1 MFEKIVIAYDATDG
15 GRDAVAL
22 GAELAERFGSRVVVA
37 SIAPEPYAR
46 SVVPALPS
54 DMVIRMAEEAR
65 DEAHE
70 VAKEIGA
77 EVEVRASLS
86 PARGLHRVVE
96 DLEADLLVIGSTGA
110 ESGRVHGG
118 HVARTLMSG
127 GPSAVAVAP
136 LGWREG
142 GRKLDRIGV
151 ALDGS
156 REAEEALRLGVG
168 LAQGGSLRV
177 IAVAD
182 PLDGMLAR
190 AAMLDREQL
199 TQIAEQ
205 VAHEHLEE
213 ALTQLPDESTVPE
226 RSLPVGDP
234 VEELR
239 KESDGGLDLL
249 LLGSRSYGPVRR
261 TLLGS
266 VTSDLVADAGCPLLV
281 APRTGLERD
290 G

>member
-1 MFEKIVIAYDATDG
+1 
-15 GRDAVAL
+15 
-22 GAELAERFGSRVVVA
+22 
-37 SIAPEPYAR
+37 
-46 SVVPALPS
+46 
-54 DMVIRMAEEAR
+54 
-65 DEAHE
+65 
-70 VAKEIGA
+70 
-77 EVEVRASLS
+77 
-86 PARGLHRVVE
+86 
-96 DLEADLLVIGSTGA
+96 
-110 ESGRVHGG
+110 
-118 HVARTLMSG
+118 MSG

-182 PLDGMLAR
+182 PLEGMLAR
-190 AAMLDREQL
+190 AAMLSSEQL
-199 TQIAEQ
+199 VQIAEQ

-213 ALTQLPDESTVPE
+213 ALTQLPDESIVPE
-226 RSLPVGDP
+226 RSLPAGDP

-239 KESDGGLDLL
+239 RESDEQLDLL

-261 TLLGS
+261 VLLGS
-266 VTSDLVADAGCPLLV
+266 VTADLVADAGCPILV
-281 APRTGLERD
+281 SPRTGLER
-290 G
+290 

>member
-1 MFEKIVIAYDATDG
+1 MFEKIVIGFDGTDG
-15 GRDAVAL
+15 GRDAVAF
-22 GAELAERFGSRVVVA
+22 GAELAGRFGSEVMVA

-65 DEAHE
+65 EGAQE
-70 VAKEIGA
+70 VAREIDAGI
-77 EVEVRASLS
+77 EVRASLS

-96 DLEADLLVIGSTGA
+96 DLEPDLLVVGSTGA
-110 ESGRVHGG
+110 EDGRVHGG
-118 HVARTLMSG
+118 PVARPLMTG
-127 GPSAVAVAP
+127 GPCTVAVVP
-136 LGWREG
+136 LGWRDGE
-142 GRKLDRIGV
+142 RRLDRVGV

-182 PLDGMLAR
+182 PLEGMLAR
-190 AAMLDREQL
+190 AAMLSSDQL
-199 TQIAEQ
+199 VQIAEQ

-213 ALTQLPDESTVPE
+213 ALTQLPDESIVPE

-239 KESDGGLDLL
+239 KESDEGLDLL

-261 TLLGS
+261 VLLGS
-266 VTSDLVADAGCPLLV
+266 VTSKLVADAGCPIIV
-281 APRTGLERD
+281 SPRTGLDR
-290 G
+290 

>member
-1 MFEKIVIAYDATDG
+1 MIAYDGTDG
-15 GRDAVAL
+15 GRDAVAF
-22 GAELAERFGSRVVVA
+22 GSELADQFGSRVIVA
-37 SIAPEPYAR
+37 SIAPEPYAK

-86 PARGLHRVVE
+86 PARGMHRVVE
-96 DLEADLLVIGSTGA
+96 DLEPDLLVIGSTGA
-110 ESGRVHGG
+110 GDGRVHGG

-127 GPSAVAVAP
+127 GPCAVAVVP
-136 LGWREG
+136 LGWRDG
-142 GRKLDRIGV
+142 KRRLDRIGV

-156 REAEEALRLGVG
+156 REAEEALRLAVG

-182 PLDGMLAR
+182 PLEGMLAR

-199 TQIAEQ
+199 AQIAEQ
-205 VAHEHLEE
+205 VAHEHLEA
-213 ALTQLPDESTVPE
+213 ALTQLPDESIVPE
-226 RSLPVGDP
+226 RSLPAGDP

-239 KESDGGLDLL
+239 RESDEQLDLL

-261 TLLGS
+261 VLLGS
-266 VTSDLVADAGCPLLV
+266 VTADLVADAGCPLIV
-281 APRTGLERD
+281 SPRTGLDRQ

>member
-1 MFEKIVIAYDATDG
+1 MFEKIVIAYDGTDG
-15 GRDAVAL
+15 GRDAVAF
-22 GAELAERFGSRVVVA
+22 GSELADRFGSRVIVA

-86 PARGLHRVVE
+86 PARGIHRVVE
-96 DLEADLLVIGSTGA
+96 DLEPDLLVIGSTGA
-110 ESGRVHGG
+110 RDGRVHGG

-127 GPSAVAVAP
+127 GPCAVAVVP
-136 LGWREG
+136 LGWRDG
-142 GRKLDRIGV
+142 KRRLDRVGV

-156 REAEEALRLGVG
+156 RESEEALRLAVG

-182 PLDGMLAR
+182 PLEGMLAR

-199 TQIAEQ
+199 AQIAEQ
-205 VAHEHLEE
+205 VAHEHLEA
-213 ALTQLPDESTVPE
+213 ALTQLPDESIVPE
-226 RSLPVGDP
+226 RSLPAGHP

-239 KESDGGLDLL
+239 RESDEELDLL

-261 TLLGS
+261 VLLGS
-266 VTSDLVADAGCPLLV
+266 VTADLVADAGCPLMV
-281 APRTGLERD
+281 SPRTGLDRQ